1 MADYVFFFNSQRSV
15 RDGRGRFSSQSWRLC
30 TSECRNKRRSQ
41 LLSLVFTVISKVRMG
56 IGHIDRPQWQLYCYI
71 VVFLHWSN
79 WDYGLTFKF
88 STPHLV
94 PAYSEY
100 MFGVGLCF
108 SAYSVQW
115 LKTKVVG
122 VGVCVNFII
131 IINCF
136 SKFWQ
141 PIWWFAAAR
150 AHHSRRLDLCNP
162 SQSTKN
168 NLLEGDQNL
177 FCQSIQ

>member
-1 MADYVFFFNSQRSV
+1 MASV
-15 RDGRGRFSSQSWRLC
+15 YIWMPQQTSLPTLVSCIYSNFKGSDGNRPHWP
-30 TSECRNKRRSQ
+30 TTVTA
-41 LLSLVFTVISKVRMG
+41 LLL
-56 IGHIDRPQWQLYCYI
+56 HCC
-71 VVFLHWSN
+71 FLHWSN

-150 AHHSRRLDLCNP
+150 AHHSTQLDLCNP

-168 NLLEGDQNL
+168 NLLEGDQSL